1 MRICLLC
8 NRGNMYCGGQ
18 GVYLYYLSRELHR
31 LGHEVH
37 TIVGPPYPDVAPGV
51 IEHRVHNMNLVEYG
65 FPLRDQL
72 QVLTPLNIY
81 ELASVRIGKFP
92 EMFTFSF
99 RAFNKLRELMKE
111 HRFDIIHDNQ
121 TLGYGNLL
129 MKSFGVPVVA
139 TIHHPL
145 PIDRMSDLPYI
156 DGVEAKIRRI
166 LFYPMVMQ
174 HLAAWGMDRVITVSE
189 DAAAEIHNSFKVPY
203 RRIRVVYNGV
213 DTDKFRIAGGNGAGK
228 ERGRLVV
235 VANTRDRK
243 KGVIYLLRAMRLLRR
258 ELDVKLT
265 IVDQGLP
272 DNEYTPSLARR
283 LGLDGCVEFTG
294 RVTTEELVKHYTC
307 AEVAVVPSLY
317 EGFGFP
323 AAEAMACGVPVV
335 STTAGALPEV
345 VGDDGCG
352 ILVPPRDPGAIAVAV
367 KRLLADEGLRRE
379 MGGRGRARVEQL
391 FSWRAAAE
399 KMLEVYREVM

>member
-1 MRICLLC
+1 
-8 NRGNMYCGGQ
+8 
-18 GVYLYYLSRELHR
+18 
-31 LGHEVH
+31 
-37 TIVGPPYPDVAPGV
+37 
-51 IEHRVHNMNLVEYG
+51 
-65 FPLRDQL
+65 
-72 QVLTPLNIY
+72 
-81 ELASVRIGKFP
+81 
-92 EMFTFSF
+92 MFTFSF
-99 RAFNKLRELMKE
+99 RAFNKLRELMKQ

-203 RRIRVVYNGV
+203 SRIRVVYNGV

-294 RVTTEELVKHYTC
+294 RVSTEELVKHYTR

-379 MGGRGRARVEQL
+379 MGERGRGRVEQL

>member
-8 NRGNMYCGGQ
+8 NRGNMFCGGQ
-18 GVYLYYLSRELHR
+18 GVYLYYLSRELQR

-37 TIVGPPYPDVAPGV
+37 TIVGPPYPDVAEGV

-65 FPLRDQL
+65 FPKRDHL
-72 QVLTPLNIY
+72 QVLTPLNLY

-99 RAFNKLRELMKE
+99 RAFNKLRELTKK
-111 HRFDIIHDNQ
+111 HRIDIIHDNQ

-129 MKSFGVPVVA
+129 MKSFGIPVVA

-145 PIDRMSDLPYI
+145 PIDRKSDLPYI
-156 DGVEAKIRRI
+156 DGIESKIRRI

-189 DAAAEIHNSFKVPY
+189 NAAAEIRNSFKVPH
-203 RRIRVVYNGV
+203 RKMRVVYNGI
-213 DTDKFRIAGGNGAGK
+213 DTDTFRCSNGK
-228 ERGRLVV
+228 NRERGRLIVV
-235 VANTRDRK
+235 SNTADRK
-243 KGVIYLLRAMRLLRR
+243 KGVLYLLRAVRKLR
-258 ELDVKLT
+258 EEIDVKLT
-265 IVDQGLP
+265 IVDRGRP
-272 DNEYTPSLARR
+272 DNDYTPSLVDR
-283 LGLDGCVEFTG
+283 LGLNGCVEFTG
-294 RVTTEELVKHYTC
+294 KVSTEEMVRHYSR

-317 EGFGFP
+317 EGFGLP

-345 VGDDGCG
+345 VGDNGCG
-352 ILVPPRDPGAIAVAV
+352 MLVPPRDPDAIAAAV
-367 KRLLADEGLRRE
+367 RRLLTDEGLRNE
-379 MGGRGRARVEQL
+379 MGRKGRQRVEQM

-399 KMLEVYREVM
+399 KTLEVYREVM